1 MADIVELMAFA
12 QQRMKNSDSQYGE
25 KVDVALALMRSLGV
39 LSHYR
44 ASVNC
49 MAHRL
54 FAGALVSAYDNKTY
68 VELYSRRMGDLHK
81 RGYSTRIIPWLDKCV
96 EEGLL
101 IPANPRF
108 IYAKG
113 KMQLGHMLK
122 HYLAYASTTFHYPVE
137 RNPKQVAAHGY
148 M

>member
-1 MADIVELMAFA
+1 MADIVELMSFA
-12 QQRMKNSDSQYGE
+12 QQRMKINDSQYGE
-25 KVDVALALMRSLGV
+25 KVDVALALLRSLGV

-49 MAHRL
+49 LTHRL
-54 FAGALVSAYDNKTY
+54 FTGALVSAYDNKTY

-81 RGYSTRIIPWLDKCV
+81 RGQSTRIISWLDKCV

-101 IPANPRF
+101 IPPNPRF
-108 IYAKG
+108 TYAKG
-113 KMQLGHMLK
+113 KLELGHMLK
-122 HYLAYASTTFHYPVE
+122 HYLAYASTTFDYPVE
-137 RNPKQVAAHGY
+137 RNPKQVAVHGY